1 MQLPTIRKPYLLFLG
16 DSPDLLT
23 AKTAVG
29 VAHWRRDW
37 CVGQMRLPGCAAD
50 TGLPDMDIAKA
61 AMRGAGTLIVGVA
74 TTGGVLPA
82 GWTRYVVEAIE
93 AGLDI
98 ASGLHSRLAD
108 IPEVAEAATRHSRQV
123 FDVRHP
129 TQVFECGTGRKRT
142 GKRLLTVGTDCC
154 VGKMY
159 AALAIAR
166 EMENRGLDVDFR
178 ATGQTGIFIAGG
190 GVSVDAVVAD
200 FISGATETLSPSAA
214 SADHWDVIEG
224 QGSLLHPAYA
234 GVSLGLLHGSQ
245 PDAIVMCHE
254 AGRTVMDD
262 MYGWPMPTIAE
273 SIDANLR
280 AARVTNPDVQL
291 TGISLNTRLLAADE
305 ALAAID
311 EAANEFGVPCAD
323 PVRTGVAALVD
334 RIAEI

>member
-1 MQLPTIRKPYLLFLG
+1 MQLPTIAKPYLLFLG

-23 AKTAVG
+23 AKTAIG
-29 VAHWRRDW
+29 VAHWRPEW
-37 CVGQMRLPGCAAD
+37 CAGQMRLEGCKAD
-50 TGLPDMDIAKA
+50 AGVPDMTIAEA
-61 AMRGAGTLIVGVA
+61 AERGVGTLIVGVA
-74 TTGGVLPA
+74 TTGGVLPD
-82 GWTRYVVEAIE
+82 GWTGHMVAAIE

-108 IPEVAEAATRHSRQV
+108 IPAIAEAAARHGRQV

-129 TQVFECGTGRKRT
+129 AQDFECGTGNKRP

-166 EMENRGLDVDFR
+166 EMEERGLDVDFR

-200 FISGATETLSPSAA
+200 FISGATEALSPAA
-214 SADHWDVIEG
+214 APDHWDIVEG

-245 PDAIVMCHE
+245 PDALVMCHE
-254 AGRTVMDD
+254 AGRLVMDD
-262 MYGWPMPTIAE
+262 MDGRPMPGIAE

-280 AARVTNPDVQL
+280 AARVTNPDVQMA
-291 TGISLNTRLLAADE
+291 GICMNTRLLDE
-305 ALAAID
+305 RQALALMV
-311 EAANEFGVPCAD
+311 ETGELFGVPCVD
-323 PVRTGVAALVD
+323 PVRTGVAPVVD
-334 RIAEI
+334 RIGTL

>member
-1 MQLPTIRKPYLLFLG
+1 MSLPAIRKPYLLFLG
-16 DSPDLLT
+16 DSPDQLT
-23 AKTAVG
+23 AKTANG
-29 VAHWRRDW
+29 IAYWRRDW

-50 TGLPDMDIAKA
+50 TGLPDMDIAEA
-61 AMRGAGTLIVGVA
+61 AAKGAGTLIVGVA
-74 TTGGVLPA
+74 TTGGVLPQ
-82 GWTRYVVEAIE
+82 GWTGYILQAIE
-93 AGLDI
+93 AGMDI
-98 ASGLHSRLAD
+98 ASGLHARLAD
-108 IPEVAEAATRHSRQV
+108 MPEIAEAAARHGRQV

-129 TQVFECGTGRKRT
+129 TGRLDCGTGKKRG

-166 EMENRGLDVDFR
+166 EMESRGMAVDFR

-190 GVSVDAVVAD
+190 GISVDAVVAD
-200 FISGATETLSPSAA
+200 FISGATEALSPPAA
-214 SADHWDVIEG
+214 PDHWDIVEG

-262 MYGWPMPTIAE
+262 MDGWPMPSIAE
-273 SIDANLR
+273 SIDINLR
-280 AARVTNPDVQL
+280 NARLTNPAVQL
-291 TGISLNTRLLAADE
+291 AGISLNTRLLGEGE
-305 ALAAID
+305 ALAAI
-311 EAANEFGVPCAD
+311 AATAAEFGVPCGD
-323 PVRTGVAALVD
+323 PVRTGVAGIVD

>member
-1 MQLPTIRKPYLLFLG
+1 MQLPTIAKPYLLFLG

-23 AKTAVG
+23 AKTAIG
-29 VAHWRRDW
+29 VAHWRPEW
-37 CVGQMRLPGCAAD
+37 CAGQMRLEGCKAD
-50 TGLPDMDIAKA
+50 AGLPDMTIAEA
-61 AMRGAGTLIVGVA
+61 ATRGVGTLIVGVA
-74 TTGGVLPA
+74 TTGGVLPD
-82 GWTRYVVEAIE
+82 GWTGYMVAAIE

-108 IPEVAEAATRHSRQV
+108 IPAIAEAAARHGRQV

-129 TQVFECGTGRKRT
+129 AQAFECGTGNKRP

-166 EMENRGLDVDFR
+166 EMEERGMDVDFR

-200 FISGATETLSPSAA
+200 FISGATEALSPAA
-214 SADHWDVIEG
+214 DPDHWDIVEG

-245 PDAIVMCHE
+245 PDALVMCHE
-254 AGRTVMDD
+254 AGRLVMDD
-262 MYGWPMPTIAE
+262 MDGRPMPGIEE

-280 AARVTNPDVQL
+280 AARVTNADVQMA
-291 TGISLNTRLLAADE
+291 GICLNTRLLGEAE
-305 ALAAID
+305 ALALIA
-311 EAANEFGVPCAD
+311 ETGERFGLPCAD
-323 PVRTGVAALVD
+323 PVRTGVDPLVD
-334 RIAEI
+334 RIGTL

>member
-1 MQLPTIRKPYLLFLG
+1 MQLPTIAKPYLLFLG

-23 AKTAVG
+23 AKTAIG
-29 VAHWRRDW
+29 VAHWRPEW
-37 CVGQMRLPGCAAD
+37 CAGQMRLEGCAAD
-50 TGLPDMDIAKA
+50 AGVPDMTIAEA
-61 AMRGAGTLIVGVA
+61 ATRGVGTLIVGVA
-74 TTGGVLPA
+74 TTGGVLPD
-82 GWTRYVVEAIE
+82 GWTGYMVAAIE

-108 IPEVAEAATRHSRQV
+108 IPAIAEAAARHGRQV

-129 TQVFECGTGRKRT
+129 AQAFECGTGSKRP

-166 EMENRGLDVDFR
+166 EMDERGLDVDFR

-200 FISGATETLSPSAA
+200 FISGATEALSPAA
-214 SADHWDVIEG
+214 DPDHWDIVEG

-245 PDAIVMCHE
+245 PDALVMCHE
-254 AGRTVMDD
+254 AGRLVMDD
-262 MYGWPMPTIAE
+262 MDGRPMPGIEE

-280 AARVTNPDVQL
+280 AARVTNGHVQMA
-291 TGISLNTRLLAADE
+291 GICMNTRLL
-305 ALAAID
+305 D
-311 EAANEFGVPCAD
+311 EAAALALIAETGERFGLPCVD
-323 PVRTGVAALVD
+323 PVRTGVDPVVD
-334 RIAEI
+334 RIGTL